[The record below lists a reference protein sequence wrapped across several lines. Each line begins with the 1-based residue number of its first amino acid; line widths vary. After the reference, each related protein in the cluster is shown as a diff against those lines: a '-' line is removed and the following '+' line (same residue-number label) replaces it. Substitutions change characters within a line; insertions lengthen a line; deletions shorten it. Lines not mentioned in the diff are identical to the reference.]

1 MKANDL
7 MRRERGEEGGFSLI
21 EMMIVIAIIMIVA
34 VASTPYMVNVI
45 SAARMRGNMQGLA
58 TFIQQSRGN
67 AVRTNT
73 PRAIYLTQVKAEYI
87 VYEGDVQAAQPA
99 YSPNGT
105 ITPFQMPM
113 GKQVVY
119 IGSPTGS
126 GAPTILNN
134 TTVFGS
140 STITPQTGT
149 AIGWN
154 TRGMPCVIDTTT
166 GACTTSP
173 ATGSDAFIWYFVFQP
188 PLGSNRW
195 SALSVTP
202 AGRIKTWFWDGGAWT
217 N

>member
-99 YSPNGT
+99 
-105 ITPFQMPM
+105 
-113 GKQVVY
+113 
-119 IGSPTGS
+119 
-126 GAPTILNN
+126 
-134 TTVFGS
+134 
-140 STITPQTGT
+140 
-149 AIGWN
+149 
-154 TRGMPCVIDTTT
+154 
-166 GACTTSP
+166 
-173 ATGSDAFIWYFVFQP
+173 
-188 PLGSNRW
+188 
-195 SALSVTP
+195 
-202 AGRIKTWFWDGGAWT
+202 
-217 N
+217 